1 MTHRSD
7 TALLRRLVEDI
18 GPRWSAD
25 TGNRLA
31 AETIRDELVDR
42 GFGSVPGT
50 SVRTQAFPFSGW
62 KPVNTPVLSITA
74 PELRDVPV
82 APMEYSGLTPAE
94 GVEGVLRKAGE
105 AHVVPGFLD
114 WPQYGLFD
122 MDGRLLAL
130 FIGHEGL
137 SGWDAPPIP
146 LHNPEP
152 AFPYPMA
159 MLGQADHRRIAEELE
174 QGATLTARFS
184 GGGEPAVLTGH
195 NVVARIEG
203 DQPDTVVFT
212 AHIDT
217 SFRSPGANNNAG
229 GVQVLATLARELL
242 RELRTGG
249 RGDGGEAGAESAV
262 ASAAGAAAGGTH
274 PSVEFLFCD
283 ATEWQFLG
291 SRHYLFRRGTV
302 AAAPPIIANVNID
315 SITSGTEAFFVSSD
329 DWMKA
334 RIEEVI
340 DTQNLRDR
348 FDSVTTI
355 GGVEGSDDHSFIQA
369 GIHATEILFWPCE
382 TYKTP
387 ADDMSGVDEARVAD
401 AVATGRAFLDSIHS
415 AVANGKEQQ

>member
-1 MTHRSD
+1 MTHHSD

-31 AETIRDELVDR
+31 AETIREELVDT
-42 GFGSVPGT
+42 GFGSIPGT
-50 SVRTQAFPFSGW
+50 TVRTQAFPFSGW
-62 KPVNTPVLSITA
+62 KPINAPVLSITA
-74 PELRDVPV
+74 PELREVPV

-130 FIGHEGL
+130 FVGHEGL

-159 MLGQADHRRIAEELE
+159 MLGQADHRKIAEELE
-174 QGATLTARFS
+174 QGTTLTARFA

-217 SFRSPGANNNAG
+217 SFKSPGANNNAG
-229 GVQVLATLARELL
+229 GVQVLATLAREML

-249 RGDGGEAGAESAV
+249 LG
-262 ASAAGAAAGGTH
+262 AGGTH

-291 SRHYLFRRGTV
+291 SRHYLFRRGMV
-302 AAAPPIIANVNID
+302 ADAPPIIANVNID

-329 DWMKA
+329 EWMKA

-340 DTQNLRDR
+340 DTQKLRDR
-348 FDSVTTI
+348 FDSVTII
-355 GGVEGSDDHSFIQA
+355 GAVAGSDHHSFIQA

-387 ADDMSGVDEARVAD
+387 ADDMAGVDEARVAD